1 LIESKIAE
9 VRIEWQSEM
18 DKLTEQIKVLL
29 ERLARKDA
37 EVRRLIVEISEYK
50 EIKILWEQ
58 DKERHRK
65 EIVKIT

>member
-1 LIESKIAE
+1 MIESKIAE